1 LKKVLP
7 ELSGLNFNRQQPC
20 AMDNRQYID
29 LILLDPVNNPVRLFD
44 QLPDNFAVIFGYFA
58 AR

>member
-1 LKKVLP
+1 
-7 ELSGLNFNRQQPC
+7 
-20 AMDNRQYID
+20 MDNRQYID

-44 QLPDNFAVIFGYFA
+44 QFPDNIAVLFGNFA